1 MSADYINAAQQRIL
15 KTVLLMAGKEF
26 DGVQPS
32 ALAKALGTNPSNVTR
47 DLANLQEAGFAERIG
62 DSDRWRLGP
71 KVVQVAVNF
80 HHNFELN
87 LARVNEMKQRYTV
100 ER

>member
-1 MSADYINAAQQRIL
+1 MNERYRNEAQLRQCRMIL
-15 KTVLLMAGKEF
+15 LLAGKEF

-32 ALAKALGTNPSNVTR
+32 ALAKALDTNPSNVTR
-47 DLANLQEAGFAERIG
+47 DLANLEEAGFAERIG

-71 KVVQVAVNF
+71 KVVQVAINF
-80 HHNFELN
+80 QQAFQQTQS
-87 LARVNEMKQRYTV
+87 RVSEMQQRYTV

>member
-1 MSADYINAAQQRIL
+1 MSDYINAAQQRLCKTIL
-15 KTVLLMAGKEF
+15 LLAGKEF

-80 HHNFELN
+80 HHFFEQN
-87 LARVNEMKQRYTV
+87 LARVTEMKQRYTV

>member
-1 MSADYINAAQQRIL
+1 MSDYINAAQQRIL
-15 KTVLLMAGKEF
+15 KTVLLLAGKEF

-32 ALAKALGTNPSNVTR
+32 ALAKALNTNPSNVTR

-71 KVVQVAVNF
+71 KVVQIAVNF
-80 HHNFELN
+80 HHFFEQN
-87 LARVNEMKQRYTV
+87 QARVSEMKQRYTV

>member
-1 MSADYINAAQQRIL
+1 MSERYRNEAQQRLCRMIL
-15 KTVLLMAGKEF
+15 LLAGKEF

-47 DLANLQEAGFAERIG
+47 DLWNLQEAGLAERIG

-71 KVVQVAVNF
+71 KVVQVAINF
-80 HHNFELN
+80 QHFFQQ
-87 LARVNEMKQRYTV
+87 AQSRVSEMKQRYTV
-100 ER
+100 EI